1 MIMIIEVMVHNQVV
15 VLIVEMS
22 QKFLINVLV
31 INLVKILL
39 NFFMEGEGR
48 PGMRMRNE
56 CLNVNIVLKLVV
68 RM

>member
-1 MIMIIEVMVHNQVV
+1 MIIEVMVHNQVV